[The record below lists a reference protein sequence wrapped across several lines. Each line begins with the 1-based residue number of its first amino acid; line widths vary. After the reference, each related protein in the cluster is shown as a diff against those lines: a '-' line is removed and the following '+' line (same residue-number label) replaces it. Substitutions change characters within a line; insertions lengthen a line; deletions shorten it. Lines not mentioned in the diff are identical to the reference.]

1 MNQPSPN
8 NRRKGPLAG
17 LRVVELAHVMAGPVG
32 GLLLADMGADV
43 VKVEKL
49 PGGDDTRRTVPPQI
63 NGEAA
68 SFMILNRNK
77 RGVAVDLKTPEGR
90 DFVKRLIDQADIV
103 LENYRPGTM
112 EKMGLA
118 FDSLRQSNP
127 GLVYCKIT
135 GFGLT
140 GPYAQRAGYDLI
152 SQGMSG
158 LMGLTGEGPGRPP
171 VKVGVPVGDVTAG
184 ILAATG
190 ILSAYI
196 ERLRTGEG
204 QYVDT
209 SLLEASLVHTYW
221 PAALAFATGESAG
234 PMGSAHPVAAPYQA
248 FPTQDGWLNIGAM
261 SQSLWV
267 GTCNALGLAQMAHD
281 PRFAT
286 NAARMAH
293 RDAMVDAISGATLTR
308 STQEWVE
315 IFEQAG
321 VPAGPV
327 KNMKQVLDDPQTRAR
342 DMVIRVE
349 HPVAGEIDALGLPIK
364 FSNGN
369 GVTRRGA
376 PLYGQHTAEVMR
388 ELGYGP
394 TEIARLNAAGV
405 VHVPAAEEPCPCITT
420 AETTP

>member
-1 MNQPSPN
+1 MNRQALAP
-8 NRRKGPLAG
+8 RRNGPLAG

-49 PGGDDTRRTVPPQI
+49 PGGDDTRRTVPPEI
-63 NGEAA
+63 NGESA

-77 RGVAVDLKTPEGR
+77 RGVAVDLKCAEGR
-90 DFVKRLIDQADIV
+90 DFVKRMIEKADIV

-118 FDSLRQSNP
+118 FDTLRETNP

-135 GFGLT
+135 GFGIT

-190 ILSAYI
+190 ILAAYI

-248 FPTQDGWLNIGAM
+248 FPTLDGWLNIGAM
-261 SQSLWV
+261 SQNLWV
-267 GTCNALGLAQMAHD
+267 GTCSALGLPDMATD

-286 NAARMAH
+286 NGARMAN
-293 RDAMVDAISGATLTR
+293 REAMVEAMSTATRTR
-308 STQEWVE
+308 NTDDWVA
-315 IFEQAG
+315 IFEKTG

-327 KNMKQVLDDPQTRAR
+327 KSMKQVLDDPQTRAR
-342 DMVIRVE
+342 DMVIRID
-349 HPVAGEIDALGLPIK
+349 HPVAGEVDALGLPIK

-376 PLYGQHTAEVMR
+376 PLYGQHTVEVMR
-388 ELGYGP
+388 ELGYAQADI
-394 TEIARLNAAGV
+394 ERLVELGA
-405 VHVPAAEEPCPCITT
+405 VHVRTEEQAATAT

>member
-1 MNQPSPN
+1 MNRQALAP
-8 NRRKGPLAG
+8 RRKGPLAG

-49 PGGDDTRRTVPPQI
+49 PGGDDTRRTVPPEI
-63 NGEAA
+63 NGESA

-77 RGVAVDLKTPEGR
+77 RGVAVDLKSAEGR
-90 DFVKRLIDQADIV
+90 DLVKRMIDKADIV

-118 FDSLRQSNP
+118 FDTLRETNP

-135 GFGLT
+135 GFGIT

-190 ILSAYI
+190 ILAAYI

-248 FPTQDGWLNIGAM
+248 FPTLDGWLNIGAM
-261 SQSLWV
+261 SQNLWV
-267 GTCNALGLAQMAHD
+267 GTCSALGLPDIATD

-286 NAARMAH
+286 NGARMAN
-293 RDAMVDAISGATLTR
+293 REAMVEAMSAATRTR
-308 STQEWVE
+308 NTDDWVA
-315 IFEQAG
+315 IFEMAG

-342 DMVIRVE
+342 DMVIRID

-388 ELGYGP
+388 ELGYAQADI
-394 TEIARLNAAGV
+394 ERLVELGA
-405 VHVPAAEEPCPCITT
+405 VHVRAEEQTATAT

>member
-1 MNQPSPN
+1 
-8 NRRKGPLAG
+8 
-17 LRVVELAHVMAGPVG
+17 MAGPVG

-43 VKVEKL
+43 IKVEKL
-49 PGGDDTRRTVPPQI
+49 PGGDDTRRTTPPEI
-63 NGEAA
+63 EGESA

-77 RGVAVDLKTPEGR
+77 RGIAVDMKSPEGLAL
-90 DFVKRLIDQADIV
+90 VTRLVLQADVV

-112 EKMGLA
+112 EKMGLGY
-118 FDSLRQSNP
+118 DVLRERNP

-190 ILSAYI
+190 ILAAYI
-196 ERLRTGEG
+196 ERLRGG
-204 QYVDT
+204 QGQFVDT

-221 PAALAFATGESAG
+221 PVALAFATGVSAG

-248 FPTQDGWLNIGAM
+248 FPTRDGWLNIGAM
-261 SQSLWV
+261 SQATWEGV
-267 GTCNALGLAQMAHD
+267 GRVLELPALLTD
-281 PRFAT
+281 ERFAK
-286 NAARMAH
+286 NAGRMQH
-293 RDAMVDAISGATLTR
+293 REALVELMSGVLRQRDTDD
-308 STQEWVE
+308 WVTA
-315 IFEQAG
+315 FERAG

-342 DMVIRVE
+342 DMVIQVE
-349 HPVAGEIDALGLPIK
+349 HPVAGTIDALGCPIK
-364 FSNGN
+364 FSHGN
-369 GVTRRGA
+369 GVTPRGA
-376 PLYGQHTAEVMR
+376 PLYGQHTAEVMQ
-388 ELGYGP
+388 ELGY
-394 TEIARLNAAGV
+394 EAADIERLAAARV
-405 VHVPAAEEPCPCITT
+405 VHVAA
-420 AETTP
+420 

>member
-1 MNQPSPN
+1 MKSTTARN
-8 NRRKGPLAG
+8 GPLAG

-49 PGGDDTRRTVPPQI
+49 SGGDDTRRTTPPSI
-63 NGEAA
+63 HGESA

-77 RGVAVDLKTPEGR
+77 RGIAVDLKREEGTVLVR
-90 DFVKRLIDQADIV
+90 RMIDQADIV
-103 LENYRPGTM
+103 LENYRPGTI

-118 FDSLRQSNP
+118 FPRLQETNP

-140 GPYAQRAGYDLI
+140 GPYAHRAGYDLI

-158 LMGLTGEGPGRPP
+158 LMGLTGEGLGRPP

-190 ILSAYI
+190 ILAAYI
-196 ERLRTGEG
+196 ERLRTGKG

-221 PAALAFATGESAG
+221 PVALAFATGESAG

-248 FPTQDGWLNIGAM
+248 FPTSDGWLNIGAM
-261 SQSLWV
+261 SQATWI
-267 GTCNALGLAQMAHD
+267 GTADVLGLPWMVTD
-281 PRFAT
+281 ERFAS
-286 NAARMAH
+286 NATRMKH
-293 RDAMVDAISGATLTR
+293 REQLVSLISGVLC
-308 STQEWVE
+308 TQTTEHWVAA
-315 IFEQAG
+315 FERVG

-364 FSNGN
+364 FSHGN

-376 PLYGQHTAEVMR
+376 PLHGQHTAEVMR
-388 ELGYGP
+388 ELGYAP
-394 TEIARLNAAGV
+394 DEIERLAEAGV
-405 VHVPAAEEPCPCITT
+405 VHLHAEPAPA
-420 AETTP
+420 

>member
-1 MNQPSPN
+1 MSASPTP
-8 NRRKGPLAG
+8 RKGPLAG
-17 LRVVELAHVMAGPVG
+17 LKVIELAHVMAGPVG

-49 PGGDDTRRTVPPQI
+49 PGGDDTRRTTPPEI
-63 NGEAA
+63 KGESA

-77 RGVAVDLKTPEGR
+77 RGIAIDLKQAEGKALVR
-90 DFVKRLIDQADIV
+90 RMIADADVV

-112 EKMGLA
+112 EKMGL
-118 FDSLRQSNP
+118 DYPSLLADNP

-190 ILSAYI
+190 ILAAYI
-196 ERLRTGEG
+196 ERLRTGQG

-221 PAALAFATGESAG
+221 PVALAFATGQSAG

-261 SQSLWV
+261 SQATWV
-267 GTCNALGLAQMAHD
+267 GTCAALGLPDMATD
-281 PRFAT
+281 PRFASNGQRMSNRELMVET
-286 NAARMAH
+286 MSQVLRQQPTEHWVAA
-293 RDAMVDAISGATLTR
+293 
-308 STQEWVE
+308 
-315 IFEQAG
+315 FERAG

-327 KNMKQVLDDPQTRAR
+327 KNMQQVLEDPQTLAR
-342 DMVIRVE
+342 DMVIKVD

-364 FSNGN
+364 FSRGN

-376 PLYGQHTAEVMR
+376 PLYGQHTAEIMR
-388 ELGYGP
+388 DLGYDG
-394 TEIARLNAAGV
+394 TDIQRLADAGV
-405 VHVPAAEEPCPCITT
+405 VHL
-420 AETTP
+420 

>member
-1 MNQPSPN
+1 MTKEW
-8 NRRKGPLAG
+8 KGPLAG

-49 PGGDDTRRTVPPQI
+49 PGGDDTRRTVPPEV
-63 NGEAA
+63 NGESA

-77 RGVAVDLKTPEGR
+77 RGIAVDLKSAEGKAL
-90 DFVKRLIDQADIV
+90 VKRMIDTADIV

-118 FDSLRQSNP
+118 FDSLRETNP

-135 GFGLT
+135 GFGIT

-190 ILSAYI
+190 ILAAYI

-221 PAALAFATGESAG
+221 PAAMAFATGRSAA

-261 SQSLWV
+261 SQATWV
-267 GTCNALGLAQMAHD
+267 GTCNALGLPGMATD
-281 PRFAT
+281 PMFAT
-286 NAARMAH
+286 NGARMKNLELLVET
-293 RDAMVDAISGATLTR
+293 MSGVLRTR
-308 STQEWVE
+308 STDSWVE
-315 IFEQAG
+315 AFEQAG

-327 KNMKQVLDDPQTRAR
+327 KHMKQVLDDPQTRAR
-342 DMVIRVE
+342 DMVIRVD
-349 HPVAGEIDALGLPIK
+349 HPVAGEVDALGLPIK
-364 FSNGN
+364 FSHGN

-388 ELGYGP
+388 ELGYAEA
-394 TEIARLNAAGV
+394 EIQRLAEAGT
-405 VHVPAAEEPCPCITT
+405 VHVHPELQDAIQLL
-420 AETTP
+420 ETP

>member
-1 MNQPSPN
+1 MQHKHTSN
-8 NRRKGPLAG
+8 RKGPLAG

-49 PGGDDTRRTVPPQI
+49 PGGDDTRRTTPPEI
-63 NGEAA
+63 NGESA

-77 RGVAVDLKTPEGR
+77 RGIAVDLKSADGLAVVR
-90 DFVKRLIDQADIV
+90 RLIDQADVV

-112 EKMGLA
+112 EKLGLP
-118 FDSLRQSNP
+118 FESLRSTNP

-190 ILSAYI
+190 ILAAYI
-196 ERLRTGEG
+196 QRLRSGEG

-209 SLLEASLVHTYW
+209 SLLEASMVHTYW
-221 PAALAFATGESAG
+221 PVAMAFATGESAG

-261 SQSLWV
+261 SQATWV
-267 GTCNALGLAQMAHD
+267 GTCTALGRPEMAQD
-281 PRFAT
+281 ERFAT
-286 NAARMAH
+286 NGARMRNREALVE
-293 RDAMVDAISGATLTR
+293 AMSAVLRQR
-308 STQEWVE
+308 STDEWVKA
-315 IFEQAG
+315 FERLG

-327 KNMKQVLDDPQTRAR
+327 KTMQQVLEDPQTRAR
-342 DMVIRVE
+342 DMVIQVE

-364 FSNGN
+364 FSQGN

-376 PLYGQHTAEVMR
+376 PLYGEHTAEVLQEIGYSAEQIGVLVR
-388 ELGYGP
+388 AKAVHWHEAELA
-394 TEIARLNAAGV
+394 TQA
-405 VHVPAAEEPCPCITT
+405 
-420 AETTP
+420 

>member
-1 MNQPSPN
+1 MHMQRDPK
-8 NRRKGPLAG
+8 RKGPLAG
-17 LRVVELAHVMAGPVG
+17 LRVVEIAHVMAGPVG

-43 VKVEKL
+43 VKVERL
-49 PGGDDTRRTVPPQI
+49 PGGDDTRRTTPPSI
-63 NGEAA
+63 EGESA

-77 RGVAVDLKTPEGR
+77 RGIAVDLKSTAGLDLVR
-90 DFVKRLIDQADIV
+90 RMIDQADVV

-112 EKMGLA
+112 EKLGLPY
-118 FDSLRQSNP
+118 SKLRETNP

-171 VKVGVPVGDVTAG
+171 VKIGVPIGDVSAG

-190 ILSAYI
+190 ILAAYI

-221 PAALAFATGESAG
+221 PVALTLATGESAG

-248 FPTQDGWLNIGAM
+248 FPTRDGWLNIGAI
-261 SQSLWV
+261 SQATWT
-267 GTCNALGLAQMAHD
+267 GTAKVLGLEWMIDD

-286 NAARMAH
+286 NGARMNNRAELVEKMSQVL
-293 RDAMVDAISGATLTR
+293 RTR
-308 STQEWVE
+308 STDDWSAA
-315 IFEQAG
+315 FERAG

-327 KNMKQVLDDPQTRAR
+327 RNMKQVLDDPQTRAR
-342 DMVIRVE
+342 DMVISVD
-349 HPVAGEIDALGLPIK
+349 HPVAGEIEALGLPIK
-364 FSNGN
+364 FSRGS

-376 PLYGQHTAEVMR
+376 PVYGQHTAAVMC
-388 ELGYGP
+388 ELGYSQQ
-394 TEIARLNAAGV
+394 EIERMAAAGI
-405 VHVPAAEEPCPCITT
+405 VHTAAEV
-420 AETTP
+420 AA